1 MLMEPINIYDQPGFF
16 INNSTDG
23 AKVVKDVN
31 LCFIGTTLIHNHMQ
45 LMEGNLM
52 NNIEKYISIIGH
64 FQIADVVGRNEP
76 GTGEINYHTIFK
88 HIDNLGYDGFIGAEY
103 KPLTTTEEGLSWVKE
118 YENIQIS

>member
-1 MLMEPINIYDQPGFF
+1 
-16 INNSTDG
+16 
-23 AKVVKDVN
+23 
-31 LCFIGTTLIHNHMQ
+31 MQ

-52 NNIEKYISIIGH
+52 NNIEKHISIIGH

-88 HIDNLGYDGFIGAEY
+88 HIDSLGYDGFIGAEY
-103 KPLTTTEEGLSWVKE
+103 KPLKTTEEGLGWIEE